1 MIGLISLLKEIEGTP
16 KAIFMAGPAGSGK
29 SYISS
34 KLVPSDFTTINVDDT
49 YEELLKSSGIGMKLA
64 QMSPDELKKAGELM
78 GQARKTTDTKY
89 QDALKNAKNL
99 VIDSVGGS
107 SKTLLK
113 KKQQLEDLG
122 YTTFMI
128 MTYVSP
134 ITSLERNMK
143 RDRSL
148 LPSIVL
154 RSWRDVNKNIDTYKQ
169 AFGGDFT
176 LVNLDP
182 DDANKN
188 FDEEFIYQT
197 FIKPLGQ
204 VGKEKS
210 PEEIAKSKAETE
222 QIYSETKEDMV
233 QEATVFDEI
242 KMDETKGV
250 YKNRSEANR
259 MANESLMEYEKQL
272 KEMED
277 AMNEYR
283 DAKKAI
289 EEKRKAAA
297 EKVKSLK

>member
-64 QMSPDELKKAGELM
+64 QMSPDELKTAGELM
-78 GQARKTTDTKY
+78 GKARKATDTKY

-99 VIDSVGGS
+99 IIDSVGGS
-107 SKTLLK
+107 PKTLLK

-169 AFGGDFT
+169 AFGADFV
-176 LVNLDP
+176 LLNLDP

-188 FDEEFIYQT
+188 FDEEYIYQT
-197 FIKPLGQ
+197 FIKPLGKI
-204 VGKEKS
+204 GKEKS
-210 PEEIAKSKAETE
+210 PEEIAKSKAETQ
-222 QIYSETKEDMV
+222 QIYSDIKQTLNTQPE
-233 QEATVFDEI
+233 FD
-242 KMDETKGV
+242 TL
-250 YKNRSEANR
+250 
-259 MANESLMEYEKQL
+259 ESAQQKITNFIN
-272 KEMED
+272 K
-277 AMNEYR
+277 
-283 DAKKAI
+283 
-289 EEKRKAAA
+289 
-297 EKVKSLK
+297 

>member
-1 MIGLISLLKEIEGTP
+1 MIGLISLLKEIQGKP

-29 SYISS
+29 SFVS
-34 KLVPSDFTTINVDDT
+34 KKLIPSDFTTINVDDT

-64 QMSPDELKKAGELM
+64 NMSPDELKKSGELM
-78 GQARKTTDTKY
+78 GQARKATDAKL
-89 QDALKNAKNL
+89 QDATKNAKNL
-99 VIDSVGGS
+99 LIDSVGGS
-107 SKTLLK
+107 SKMLLK
-113 KKQQLEDLG
+113 KKVELEALG
-122 YTTFMI
+122 YETAMI

-188 FDEEFIYQT
+188 FDEEYVYQT

-222 QIYSETKEDMV
+222 QIYSDIKQTLNTQPE
-233 QEATVFDEI
+233 FDTLEQSQQKI
-242 KMDETKGV
+242 TNFINK
-250 YKNRSEANR
+250 
-259 MANESLMEYEKQL
+259 
-272 KEMED
+272 
-277 AMNEYR
+277 
-283 DAKKAI
+283 
-289 EEKRKAAA
+289 
-297 EKVKSLK
+297 

>member
-34 KLVPSDFTTINVDDT
+34 KLVPSNFTTINVDDT
-49 YEELLKSSGIGMKLA
+49 YEELLKSSGIGMKLT
-64 QMSPDELKKAGELM
+64 QMSPDDLKKTGELM
-78 GQARKTTDTKY
+78 GQARKETDAKL
-89 QDALKNAKNL
+89 QDAIKDAKNL

-182 DDANKN
+182 EDANKN
-188 FDEEFIYQT
+188 FDEEYIYQT
-197 FIKPLGQ
+197 FIKPLGKI
-204 VGKEKS
+204 GKEKS
-210 PEEIAKSKAETE
+210 PEEIAKSKTETK
-222 QIYSETKEDMV
+222 QIYSDIKQTLNTQPE
-233 QEATVFDEI
+233 FDELEQSQQKI
-242 KMDETKGV
+242 TNFINK
-250 YKNRSEANR
+250 
-259 MANESLMEYEKQL
+259 
-272 KEMED
+272 
-277 AMNEYR
+277 
-283 DAKKAI
+283 
-289 EEKRKAAA
+289 
-297 EKVKSLK
+297 

>member
-64 QMSPDELKKAGELM
+64 QMSPDELKTAGELM
-78 GQARKTTDTKY
+78 GKARKATDTKY

-99 VIDSVGGS
+99 IIDSVGGS
-107 SKTLLK
+107 PKTLLK

-169 AFGGDFT
+169 AFGADFV
-176 LVNLDP
+176 LLNLDP

-188 FDEEFIYQT
+188 FDEEYIYQT
-197 FIKPLGQ
+197 FIKPLGKI
-204 VGKEKS
+204 GKEKS
-210 PEEIAKSKAETE
+210 PEEIAKSKAETQ
-222 QIYSETKEDMV
+222 QIYSDIKQTLNTQPE
-233 QEATVFDEI
+233 FDTLEQSQQKI
-242 KMDETKGV
+242 TNFINK
-250 YKNRSEANR
+250 
-259 MANESLMEYEKQL
+259 
-272 KEMED
+272 
-277 AMNEYR
+277 
-283 DAKKAI
+283 
-289 EEKRKAAA
+289 
-297 EKVKSLK
+297 

>member
-1 MIGLISLLKEIEGTP
+1 MIGLISLLKEIQGKP

-34 KLVPSDFTTINVDDT
+34 KLVPSDFQTINVDDT
-49 YEELLKSSGIGMKLA
+49 YEELLKISGIGMKLA

-89 QDALKNAKNL
+89 KKALEDANNIL
-99 VIDSVGGS
+99 IDSVGGS

-113 KKQQLEDLG
+113 KKQELEDLG
-122 YTTFMI
+122 YQTAMI

-148 LPSIVL
+148 LPSIVI

-169 AFGGDFT
+169 ALGDNFT

-182 DDANKN
+182 EDANKE
-188 FDEEFIYQT
+188 FDEEYIYQT

-204 VGKEKS
+204 VGKVKS
-210 PEEIAKSKAETE
+210 PEEIEKSKKETK
-222 QIYSETKEDMV
+222 QIYSDIKQTLNTQPELDTIEQAKTKI
-233 QEATVFDEI
+233 TNFI
-242 KMDETKGV
+242 NK
-250 YKNRSEANR
+250 
-259 MANESLMEYEKQL
+259 
-272 KEMED
+272 
-277 AMNEYR
+277 
-283 DAKKAI
+283 
-289 EEKRKAAA
+289 
-297 EKVKSLK
+297 

>member
-222 QIYSETKEDMV
+222 QIYSDIKQTLNTQPE
-233 QEATVFDEI
+233 FDTLEQSQQKI
-242 KMDETKGV
+242 TNFINK
-250 YKNRSEANR
+250 
-259 MANESLMEYEKQL
+259 
-272 KEMED
+272 
-277 AMNEYR
+277 
-283 DAKKAI
+283 
-289 EEKRKAAA
+289 
-297 EKVKSLK
+297 